1 MGPSL
6 RTYQGPAGL
15 EVDAT
20 MVESTAWRSAR
31 TRPPSPSA
39 DAVAS
44 PPMAVAVVC
53 AGPMFRSRSAR
64 RS

>member
-6 RTYQGPAGL
+6 RTHQGPAEL
-15 EVDAT
+15 EVGTT

-31 TRPPSPSA
+31 VRPPSPSA
-39 DAVAS
+39 DAVVS

-64 RS
+64 RA